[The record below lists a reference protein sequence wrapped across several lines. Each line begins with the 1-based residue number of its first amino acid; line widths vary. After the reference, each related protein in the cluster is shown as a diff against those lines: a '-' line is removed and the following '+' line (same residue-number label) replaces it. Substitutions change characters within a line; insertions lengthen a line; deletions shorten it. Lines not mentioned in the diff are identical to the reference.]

1 MTADE
6 AGRVAAPLVPAP
18 LERAFAQADV
28 KTAARDNGLEP
39 IGVRPGLLPYMRDL
53 WSRRSFVKVLAL
65 SKAYAE
71 NQNTYLGQIWTLLSP
86 LMNAAVYV
94 VIFGFIL
101 QVGRAGIEN
110 TIAFIVCG
118 VFMFRFF
125 ERSVMAGA
133 HSVNKNLNLVRSV
146 HFPRA
151 VLPIA
156 GVLAELATM
165 GPTVLVMCLISY
177 FSGYL
182 PIAGVATTIDAYWLL
197 LIPAIALL
205 WLFSTGCAFLVAR
218 WVAITPDLDNLLPHI
233 MRVLMYA
240 SGVIFSIDR
249 FVGDFS
255 WGWIVAYQP
264 VAVYLHLVRSCLLNE
279 PAYPPDLTMWLF
291 GIGWA
296 ALFAVVGFLVFWR
309 GEERYGRD

>member
-1 MTADE
+1 MTAGE
-6 AGRVAAPLVPAP
+6 AGRLAAPLVPPP
-18 LERAFAQADV
+18 LERAYDPGEADS
-28 KTAARDNGLEP
+28 AARQNGLEP
-39 IGVRPGLLPYMRDL
+39 IGLRPHLRAYIKDL
-53 WSRRSFVKVLAL
+53 WSRRSFIKVLAF

-71 NQNTYLGQIWTLLSP
+71 NQNTYLGQVWMLLSP
-86 LMNAAVYV
+86 LLNAAVYV

-101 QVGRAGIEN
+101 QVGRAGIDN

-133 HSVNKNLNLVRSV
+133 HSINKNLNLVRTV

-151 VLPIA
+151 VLPVA
-156 GVLAELATM
+156 GVLAELAVL
-165 GPTVLVMCLISY
+165 GPTVVVMCLISY

-182 PIAGVATTIDAYWLL
+182 PFAGKVTIDGYWLL
-197 LIPAIALL
+197 LVPAIALL

-264 VAVYLHLVRSCLLNE
+264 VAVYLYLVRSCLLNE
-279 PAYPPDLTMWLF
+279 PSYQPDLTMWLF

>member
-1 MTADE
+1 MTAGE
-6 AGRVAAPLVPAP
+6 AERVAAPTVPAP
-18 LERAFAQADV
+18 LERAFDQATVD
-28 KTAARDNGLEP
+28 KAAHENGLEP
-39 IGVRPGLLPYMRDL
+39 IGVRPHLMPYIKDL
-53 WSRRSFVKVLAL
+53 WSRRSFIKVMAV

-71 NQNTYLGQIWTLLSP
+71 NQNTYLGQLWTLFSP
-86 LMNAAVYV
+86 MMNAAVYV

-133 HSVNKNLNLVRSV
+133 HSINKNLNLVRSV
-146 HFPRA
+146 KFPRA

-156 GVLAELATM
+156 GVLTELTIL
-165 GPTVLVMCLISY
+165 GPAIVVMALISY
-177 FSGYL
+177 LSGFL
-182 PIAGVATTIDAYWLL
+182 PIAGKVTIDWYWLL
-197 LIPAIALL
+197 TIPAIGLM
-205 WLFSTGCAFLVAR
+205 WIFSTGCAFLVAR
-218 WVAITPDLDNLLPHI
+218 WVALAPDLDNIIPHV

-249 FVGDFS
+249 YLGQFS
-255 WGWIVAYQP
+255 WGWIAQYQP
-264 VAVYLHLVRSCLLNE
+264 VAVYLYLVRSCLLDE
-279 PAYPPDLTMWLF
+279 PAYPQSLFMWLL

-296 ALFAVVGFLVFWR
+296 VVFAVVGFVVFWR